1 MQHFWCIYIC
11 VCVCISG
18 HLIYAPFQD
27 VESIC
32 SSSHHHHYIG
42 NMKISHCLFFR
53 PWNNYICCMSCYVA
67 MALFSLMNMHHHQI
81 LRAFTGPW
89 QGYIKTYK
97 WSFVDFIASTSAV
110 WIPHRHCM
118 SPLRAC
124 KMFDTT
130 INSIITQG
138 HHMWSCRHMAFM
150 QPLVIQNMGCL
161 HAVYH
166 L

>member
-1 MQHFWCIYIC
+1 MQHFWCIYMC
-11 VCVCISG
+11 VCVHIWPSHMLIFRMWKVFVV
-18 HLIYAPFQD
+18 HLIIIIILEIWD
-27 VESIC
+27 
-32 SSSHHHHYIG
+32 
-42 NMKISHCLFFR
+42 ISHYLFFR
-53 PWNNYICCMSCYVA
+53 PWNNYICCMPCYVA

-110 WIPHRHCM
+110 RILHRHCM
-118 SPLRAC
+118 APLRAC
-124 KMFDTT
+124 KMFVTT
-130 INSIITQG
+130 INGIITQG
-138 HHMWSCRHMAFM
+138 HHMWSCRHMAFI
-150 QPLVIQNMGCL
+150 QPLVMPNMDCF